1 MCNIFILSFFLIA
14 GNFRNNDGICVPVEE
29 CDQFMNP
36 KPGISGDDEDP
47 SDHHIEFLPLGRSI
61 FFNCTYGEKFSK
73 CGHHCGETCQD
84 LIAPVKCP
92 KKCEGID

>member
-14 GNFRNNDGICVPVEE
+14 GNFRNNEGICVPVEE

-36 KPGISGDDEDP
+36 KPGISGDEEDP